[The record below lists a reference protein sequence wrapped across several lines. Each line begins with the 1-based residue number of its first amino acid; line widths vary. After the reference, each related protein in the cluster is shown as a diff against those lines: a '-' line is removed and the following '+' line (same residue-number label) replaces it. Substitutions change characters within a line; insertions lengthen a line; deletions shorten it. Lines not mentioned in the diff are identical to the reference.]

1 MDIEL
6 GWVLVI
12 GILGNGGEEID
23 MAIDFESYPIRCHFY
38 NNLLHLL
45 GECQAFCAKRNI
57 IRKTFG
63 RGSNGKDET
72 KKRDMKGELN
82 KEVMQEK

>member
-12 GILGNGGEEID
+12 NILRIGGEEID

-45 GECQAFCAKRNI
+45 GECQAFCAKINI

-63 RGSNGKDET
+63 RGSNGKNET
-72 KKRDMKGELN
+72 NKRNMKWEWN
-82 KEVMQEK
+82 KEVIQEK